1 MRSLDPS
8 FPKEARRLSSQRSFL
23 LLLLLLLFFSLPS
36 LANEW
41 PIYAIPIYSN
51 SARGEWWIT
60 PRKSDFVSRV
70 TKQTLNTGRN
80 SSCFSLFFGFWTPLR
95 VYIYTTVYTLSPAP
109 LSLFGRGGGG
119 EVHRSTKFWNFRI
132 SFFSSNSYLFL
143 SGLCKASKRISLG
156 LPVT

>member
-8 FPKEARRLSSQRSFL
+8 FPKEARRLSSQRSF

-95 VYIYTTVYTLSPAP
+95 VYMYYRLYSFSRP
-109 LSLFGRGGGG
+109 SFSFWKG
-119 EVHRSTKFWNFRI
+119 STKFWNFRI

>member
-1 MRSLDPS
+1 MRSLDPP
-8 FPKEARRLSSQRSFL
+8 FPKKARRLSSQRSF

-95 VYIYTTVYTLSPAP
+95 VYIYYRLYSFSRP
-109 LSLFGRGGGG
+109 SFSFWKGRRGRGTSVNKVL
-119 EVHRSTKFWNFRI
+119 EFSNFFL
-132 SFFSSNSYLFL
+132 FFQFL
-143 SGLCKASKRISLG
+143 PLLIGTLQSE
-156 LPVT
+156 